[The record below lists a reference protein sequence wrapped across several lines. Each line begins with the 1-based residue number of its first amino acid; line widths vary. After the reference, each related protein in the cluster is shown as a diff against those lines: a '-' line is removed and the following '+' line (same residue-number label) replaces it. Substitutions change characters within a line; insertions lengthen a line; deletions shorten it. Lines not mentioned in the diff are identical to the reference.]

1 MKKKNSYLKTIV
13 GIVIAVVAL
22 VLLTNPGWFPLS
34 QETLDSIHD
43 LKMNHFMIGK
53 SGDITLSRVWVF
65 LMAMCVL
72 WLIHSV
78 LKLVL
83 KKYSEKDERSQMIAA
98 MISSAVKYVFWIVG
112 MIWGLSI
119 LGVNTT
125 AVLAGVGII
134 GLVLGFG
141 VQTLIEDIVTG
152 VFIIFEGQY
161 SIGDII
167 ILDDFRGVV
176 KSIGVRTTTIEDAGG
191 NLKVVNNSDIRNFQ
205 NRSKH
210 NSLAISEPSVAYG
223 TSMQKL
229 EKVMKESLPAMLEK
243 HPDLYLSVPRYLGVV
258 ELGDSGITVRVVAD
272 VKEEN
277 VFVAQRQLN
286 RDLYV
291 LFSEAGIE
299 IPFPQIVVHQGDQK

>member
-299 IPFPQIVVHQGDQK
+299 IPFPQIVVHQGD

>member
-272 VKEEN
+272 VKRVCCAASAEPRS
-277 VFVAQRQLN
+277 VCP
-286 RDLYV
+286 V
-291 LFSEAGIE
+291 LRSR
-299 IPFPQIVVHQGDQK
+299 H